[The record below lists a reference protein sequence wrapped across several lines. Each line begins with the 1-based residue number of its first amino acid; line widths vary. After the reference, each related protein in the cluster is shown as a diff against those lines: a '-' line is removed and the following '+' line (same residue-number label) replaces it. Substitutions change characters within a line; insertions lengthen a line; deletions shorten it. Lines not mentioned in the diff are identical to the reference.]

1 MTESVR
7 VAQLQDIPPGSCLE
21 VAAAGRVV
29 ALFNVDGSLYAVDGV
44 CPHAGGPLGA
54 GTLQDNVVTCPWHG
68 WQFDVTNGRHCL
80 NDNIQHPTFAV
91 RVEDNT
97 VYVELPGR

>member
-1 MTESVR
+1 MTKSIR
-7 VAQLQDIPPGSCLE
+7 VAQVQDIPPGRCME
-21 VAAAGRVV
+21 VAADGRVV
-29 ALFNVDGSLYAVDGV
+29 ALFNVDGNLYAVDGV

-68 WQFDVTNGRHCL
+68 WQFDVTSGRHCL

-91 RVEDNT
+91 HVEDDG
-97 VYVELPGR
+97 VFVELP